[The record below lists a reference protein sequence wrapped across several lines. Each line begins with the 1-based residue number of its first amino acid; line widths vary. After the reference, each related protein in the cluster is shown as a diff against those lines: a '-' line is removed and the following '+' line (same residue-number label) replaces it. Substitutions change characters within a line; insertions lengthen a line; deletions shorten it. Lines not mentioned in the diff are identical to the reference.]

1 MKIPNVLGLVVLFAV
16 SLAIGYVAYSSPV
29 PVPQQAQIISCSS
42 DDMKRKFCAA
52 DVSGGVQL
60 VKQRSDAPCVLD
72 QTWGYSNDRGI
83 WVDRG
88 CRADFQLG
96 DSDASGVDNRY
107 SLYCASDNGRRNE
120 CPADTRGG
128 VHITRKRSGAACD
141 YGKSWGYNPKGIWVD
156 RGCRADFQV
165 GGRRGDGD
173 DRYRDRDRDAGRD
186 RDRDDDRDRDRDGRR
201 DRDNGGGVQ
210 IVTCASDDMGHRD
223 CRVETRGVVRLVRQ
237 RSDAECV
244 FGRTWGYDRHSIWV
258 DRGCRAD
265 FEVGDAR

>member
-1 MKIPNVLGLVVLFAV
+1 MKIPNLLGLVPLFAV
-16 SLAIGYVAYSSPV
+16 SLAIGQAAYSSPA
-29 PVPQQAQIISCSS
+29 PLPQQAQFISCSS
-42 DDMKRKFCAA
+42 NDMKRKFCAA

-60 VKQRSDAPCVLD
+60 VKQRSEAPCVLN

-88 CRADFQLG
+88 CRADFQVG
-96 DSDASGVDNRY
+96 NFDSGGADNSY
-107 SLYCASDNGRRNE
+107 SVYCASDNGRRNE
-120 CPADTRGG
+120 CPVDTRGG
-128 VHITRKRSGAACD
+128 VQLAVKRSGAACD
-141 YGKSWGYNPKGIWVD
+141 YGKSWGYNPEGIWVD

-173 DRYRDRDRDAGRD
+173 GRYRDRDRDRD
-186 RDRDDDRDRDRDGRR
+186 YDRDRDRDGYR

-210 IVTCASDDMGHRD
+210 IVTCSSDDMGHRD
-223 CRVETRGVVRLVRQ
+223 CRVETRGGVRLVRQ
-237 RSDAECV
+237 RSEAECV

-265 FEVGDAR
+265 FEVRNNR